1 MTDVQTLSHNIIPP
15 ESSSR
20 CVVWTWGAR
29 AGEQRSVLGGGWT
42 EAVCGRG
49 GGHGHQ
55 IPSGG
60 VLAPASLRQR
70 RYGAL
75 AARWHHTHTLHK
87 STQERK
93 RIIPTCHL
101 HQACELTRA
110 RGCIPSSLA
119 ATRSRCWGRH
129 CCWDACQT
137 RECSVS
143 RWLVHCSVIITGT
156 QRNLVHVAF
165 SLTWQLF
172 LKWIPVE
179 GKGPSWC
186 HKKLTETLPRSHVPW
201 FSPTMLR
208 PHGSCLVFAS
218 FQNTEQTMFLQ
229 EAVNKSSTCL
239 SYVFLDS

>member
-15 ESSSR
+15 ESTSR

-29 AGEQRSVLGGGWT
+29 AGEQRGVLGGGWT

-93 RIIPTCHL
+93 RIIPTCHW

-137 RECSVS
+137 RERSVS
-143 RWLVHCSVIITGT
+143 RWLVHCSVKHNHYRDTKKFSARSLFIDLTIISKMNSGGG
-156 QRNLVHVAF
+156 Q
-165 SLTWQLF
+165 
-172 LKWIPVE
+172 
-179 GKGPSWC
+179 GPFVMPQKADWD
-186 HKKLTETLPRSHVPW
+186 
-201 FSPTMLR
+201 
-208 PHGSCLVFAS
+208 FA
-218 FQNTEQTMFLQ
+218 
-229 EAVNKSSTCL
+229 
-239 SYVFLDS
+239 